1 MSSSMASPMIV
12 GHKSTAL
19 IRTKPY
25 PRSQQVLCWNPI
37 SKLGMIS
44 KCRDDGIS
52 FWGNKTGVMS
62 NNYKTKRNCLFV
74 VYANSVPG
82 APLPSGPPPSKSMS
96 WILGLVVSFILPF
109 FTNKWGPLW
118 VIKNRIDTAVQTVE
132 NIVEAVEKVAGEVDK
147 IAEDISDD
155 LPQGKLKDLVD
166 FVENVA
172 EKTAKTADS
181 LDNIID
187 KVQEAEDKVE
197 DIVECAVKEATT
209 VSKK

>member
-1 MSSSMASPMIV
+1 MSSSMASSIIF

-19 IRTKPY
+19 IPTKPY
-25 PRSQQVLCWNPI
+25 ARTQQQVLCWNPI
-37 SKLGMIS
+37 STLGMIS
-44 KCRDDGIS
+44 KCRVDENCS
-52 FWGNKTGVMS
+52 WGDKTRVMS
-62 NNYKTKRNCLFV
+62 DNKMKRNRLFV

-96 WILGLVVSFILPF
+96 WILGFVVSFILPF

-132 NIVEAVEKVAGEVDK
+132 NMVEAVEKVAGEVDK
-147 IAEDISDD
+147 IAEDIADD

-166 FVENVA
+166 FVEDMA

-187 KVQEAEDKVE
+187 KVQEAEDQVE
-197 DIVECAVKEATT
+197 HIVECAVKEATT
-209 VSKK
+209 SSKK

>member
-1 MSSSMASPMIV
+1 MSSSSMASSIMV

-25 PRSQQVLCWNPI
+25 PRSQVLYWNPI
-37 SKLGMIS
+37 STLGVS
-44 KCRDDGIS
+44 KYRDDQIS
-52 FWGNKTGVMS
+52 FRENKTRVMS
-62 NNYKTKRNCLFV
+62 DNITKRNSFV

-96 WILGLVVSFILPF
+96 WILGVVVSFILPF

-118 VIKNRIDTAVQTVE
+118 VIKNRIDSAVQTVE
-132 NIVEAVEKVAGEVDK
+132 HIAEAVEKVAEEVDK

-166 FVENVA
+166 FVEDMA

-181 LDNIID
+181 LDNLID

-197 DIVECAVKEATT
+197 NIVESAVKEGKIS
-209 VSKK
+209 SKM

>member
-82 APLPSGPPPSKSMS
+82 APLPSGPPPSKS
-96 WILGLVVSFILPF
+96 IG
-109 FTNKWGPLW
+109 
-118 VIKNRIDTAVQTVE
+118 
-132 NIVEAVEKVAGEVDK
+132 GEVDK

-166 FVENVA
+166 FVENMA
-172 EKTAKTADS
+172 GKTAKTADS